1 MGSKYPS
8 SALEIYE
15 IGIRHYP
22 ILTREEELQL
32 FLAYRNGD
40 AEAGKGIIT
49 SNLRFVIK
57 VSRSYFHFGYS
68 PLEIIQEGNMGLVK
82 ALTYFD
88 PDKGVRFIS
97 YAIWWIKAYIK
108 NFIYKNYQPHTGRLS
123 HARRLISLDC
133 KYIKDAKDDSTVLDH
148 ILDDSPN
155 QEDYYGMK
163 EQAIF
168 LSSFLKSNP
177 SLLTGREFFIIQ
189 QRFFS
194 DPPATLRAIATK
206 IGVTRERVRQI
217 EERSLKRL
225 RSAMER
231 CYSTVPAD
239 IELSTNQIY
248 HKKRQGS

>member
-15 IGIRHYP
+15 ISIRHYP
-22 ILTREEELQL
+22 ILTRDEELHL
-32 FLAYRNGD
+32 FSAYKNGN
-40 AEAGKGIIT
+40 AEAGKNIIT

-57 VSRSYFHFGYS
+57 VSHSYFHLGYS

-82 ALTYFD
+82 ALTYFN
-88 PDKGVRFIS
+88 PNKGARFIS

-108 NFIYKNYQPHTGRLS
+108 NFIQKNYQPHTGRLS
-123 HARRLISLDC
+123 HASRLISLDR
-133 KYIKDAKDDSTVLDH
+133 KYIKGARDDSTVLDH
-148 ILDDSPN
+148 MVDDSPN

-168 LSSFLKSNP
+168 LSDFLKSNP
-177 SLLTGREFFIIQ
+177 LLLTGREFFIIQ

-194 DPPATLRAIATK
+194 DPPATLRVIATK

-239 IELSTNQIY
+239 VELSSNQIY
-248 HKKRQGS
+248 HRKSQGF

>member
-15 IGIRHYP
+15 TGIRHYP
-22 ILTREEELQL
+22 ILTRDEELQL

-40 AEAGKGIIT
+40 AEAGKEIIT

-68 PLEIIQEGNMGLVK
+68 PLEIIQEGNMGLVM

-88 PDKGVRFIS
+88 LNKGVRFIS

-108 NFIYKNYQPHTGRLS
+108 NFIHKNYQPHTGRLS
-123 HARRLISLDC
+123 HARGLVSLDRR
-133 KYIKDAKDDSTVLDH
+133 YIKDVKNDNSTVLDH
-148 ILDDSPN
+148 MLDDSPN

-168 LSSFLKSNP
+168 FSNFLKSNP

-194 DPPATLRAIATK
+194 DPPATLRDIATK

-217 EERSLKRL
+217 EEISLKRL

-231 CYSTVPAD
+231 CYSTGMGKPAC
-239 IELSTNQIY
+239 LP
-248 HKKRQGS
+248 